1 MEFNNLN
8 KEHIPSLKSDLS
20 RDRATLHAMALCLRK
35 WRMAQG
41 RPISLRG
48 GEKTGD
54 CRGKEEGNKTTKR

>member
-8 KEHIPSLKSDLS
+8 KEHIPSDLS
-20 RDRATLHAMALCLRK
+20 RDRVTLHAMALCLRK

-48 GEKTGD
+48 GEKTGAK
-54 CRGKEEGNKTTKR
+54 GGI